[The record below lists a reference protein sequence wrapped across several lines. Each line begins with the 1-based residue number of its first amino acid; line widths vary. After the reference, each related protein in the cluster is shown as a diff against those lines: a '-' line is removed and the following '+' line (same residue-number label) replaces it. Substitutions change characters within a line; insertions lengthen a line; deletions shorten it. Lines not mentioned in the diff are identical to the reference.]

1 MGICEVLTII
11 FVIAKLLGKID
22 WSWPIVFLPEIIAF
36 VIYAGIILFH
46 IICIKKA
53 EKDFKKTF
61 GDMLDQ

>member
-22 WSWPIVFLPEIIAF
+22 WSWPMVFLPEIIAF
-36 VIYAGIILFH
+36 AIYAIIIIFH
-46 IICIKKA
+46 IVCVKRA
-53 EKDFKKTF
+53 EKAFKKNF